1 MSKSHSD
8 SGDSPSPS
16 QEKSGE
22 NGPEPIQCVVCDDP
36 KDPRGYQ
43 QHLIQAHDFSEENA
57 SKTFET
63 QKSRGDG
70 GGSQSG
76 VDAAA
81 GGPTMSELAESMQSG
96 VEGISAARMF
106 REALRDDDS
115 DALDQLVRAKEAGL
129 IDSGPDEGLKDL
141 AAAIQQQS
149 AAIQNGGAAAQP
161 AADGGAGS
169 TVETAIAQGVTDPD
183 SLQKLAELDPQKK
196 KIDRKYQFRQNL
208 VDRFTDA
215 VSGTGVLEAGAS
227 ALAQVLSDQETAEQ
241 PTAEAEQQQTVTAA
255 QPAESD
261 DDDRDADGGENL
273 SPAAR
278 RFAEAEA
285 DENGGDDDDD

>member
-1 MSKSHSD
+1 
-8 SGDSPSPS
+8 
-16 QEKSGE
+16 
-22 NGPEPIQCVVCDDP
+22 
-36 KDPRGYQ
+36 
-43 QHLIQAHDFSEENA
+43 
-57 SKTFET
+57 
-63 QKSRGDG
+63 
-70 GGSQSG
+70 
-76 VDAAA
+76 
-81 GGPTMSELAESMQSG
+81 MSELAESMQSG

-196 KIDRKYQFRQNL
+196 KIDRKYQFRQDL
-208 VDRFTDA
+208 VDRFTSAISD
-215 VSGTGVLEAGAS
+215 TGVVEAGVS
-227 ALAQVLSDQETAEQ
+227 ALAQVLSEGEAPEQSAAET
-241 PTAEAEQQQTVTAA
+241 EQQQTVTAA
-255 QPAESD
+255 QPAERDERVSGD
-261 DDDRDADGGENL
+261 DDDVENL